1 MRLKAGISG
10 FYLSIMR
17 VVFMK
22 DIKLTNRLAAIAA
35 YAVNFERVA
44 DIGTD
49 HCYVPV
55 WLLRSGKVKQVY
67 ASDINKGPLQRAR
80 ETAEEYGIKTGLE
93 LVLSDGMSHLNPDS
107 VDAII
112 VAGMGGE
119 TIAGILSASDWIGE
133 GRHAL
138 ILQPMTKTE
147 ELIRWLHLN
156 GLRARDAALA
166 EDEGE
171 IYLIILAGPGEPK
184 PSVCELYV
192 PEVLAEKRDP
202 LLGKYLD
209 RQIRRI
215 TSAVEGLKSS
225 RAPNKDVR
233 LTQLEP
239 VLEGLI
245 KMRGEVEYA
254 NCE

>member
-1 MRLKAGISG
+1 
-10 FYLSIMR
+10 
-17 VVFMK
+17 MK

-55 WLLRSGKVKQVY
+55 WLLRSGKVKQVI
-67 ASDINKGPLQRAR
+67 ASDINKGPLQRAQD
-80 ETAEEYGIKTGLE
+80 TAEEYGVQSGLD
-93 LVLSDGMSHLNPDS
+93 LVLSDGIYHLKPDS

-119 TIAGILSASDWIGE
+119 TIAGILSASGWIGE
-133 GRHAL
+133 GKHAL
-138 ILQPMTKTE
+138 IVQPMTKTE
-147 ELIRWLHLN
+147 EFIQWLHSN
-156 GLRARDAALA
+156 GLRVTDATLA

-171 IYLIILAGPGEPK
+171 IYLILLAGPGESK

-192 PEVLAEKRDP
+192 PQVLSQKSDP
-202 LLGKYLD
+202 LLRRYLD

-215 TSAVEGLKSS
+215 TLAVKGLKSS
-225 RAPNKDVR
+225 KAPRSDDR

-239 VLEGLI
+239 VLEGLL
-245 KMRGEVEYA
+245 KMRGDIKNAY
-254 NCE
+254 CE